1 MTESLGWL
9 AIVVLVACAK
19 SAAPT
24 FSGDGEAA
32 AISEA
37 CQLVSRRC
45 SRCHPLDRV
54 LQARVAAPQWP
65 DYVHRMR
72 LMPGS
77 GIPPAEEQI
86 LIQCLS
92 FRSASDSGVSI
103 LAREAGR

>member
-9 AIVVLVACAK
+9 VLVVLVACAK
-19 SAAPT
+19 GATPAFSSDGSTAAV
-24 FSGDGEAA
+24 
-32 AISEA
+32 SEA
-37 CQLVSRRC
+37 CQLVNRRC

-54 LQARVAAPQWP
+54 LQAHVAAPRWP

-92 FRSASDSGVSI
+92 FRSASDTGVSI

>member
-1 MTESLGWL
+1 MTESLAWL
-9 AIVVLVACAK
+9 GLVVLVACAK
-19 SAAPT
+19 SAAPA
-24 FSGDGEAA
+24 FSGDGSAA
-32 AISEA
+32 TVTEA

-54 LQARVAAPQWP
+54 LQAHVSVPQWP
-65 DYVHRMR
+65 EYVHRMR

-92 FRSASDSGVSI
+92 YRSASDSGASI